1 MAPAPQSSSSSS
13 NRLVFCSI
21 QGKSSKRKVAVPIT
35 PSTTWPEFVETVC
48 RKLKLGPVGD
58 GIELFVGDQVL
69 QSLDQLEDIAE
80 VAVRDGRGGGG
91 GGSGSGS
98 GGSGIDAY
106 QNGHGVLLADGS
118 APAARASPF
127 SGVSGPE
134 RTASSTKYVKKQSD
148 VALALG
154 RIQSVF
160 AGAGGQHDAGAGQSL
175 PVTTRKLTPM
185 GSDLTPIEQVKRRM
199 KKRRRSVFDP
209 RTLLA
214 VFSVLSVAV
223 MMLFVYMRVV
233 GGGAVV
239 EGLGGGR
246 KVLPGGA

>member
-1 MAPAPQSSSSSS
+1 M
-13 NRLVFCSI
+13 
-21 QGKSSKRKVAVPIT
+21 
-35 PSTTWPEFVETVC
+35 
-48 RKLKLGPVGD
+48 
-58 GIELFVGDQVL
+58 
-69 QSLDQLEDIAE
+69 
-80 VAVRDGRGGGG
+80 
-91 GGSGSGS
+91 
-98 GGSGIDAY
+98 
-106 QNGHGVLLADGS
+106 LLADGS